1 MSQKTRACALM
12 TIPILALFAT
22 ACAADEQSEGT
33 SEAASSA
40 SSTDNAPQP
49 TTATSSAAAAPEES
63 ESAAPG
69 ADAVALV
76 GMSEVNSMMFTGNG
90 SGTLAGTRFSTPD
103 GSVKCHIT
111 VSAACVVNPHGS
123 WPEEDRANDGSGATG
138 DPSVI
143 GWHEA
148 AQAPFGEKPKTWVQQ
163 GTWPN
168 TGTSL
173 PMEAGNKIEVAVS
186 FEGPISSVTC
196 GVLDASTMVCV
207 AGEHGFKVSP
217 TAYENW

>member
-12 TIPILALFAT
+12 TIPVLALFAT
-22 ACAADEQSEGT
+22 ACTADEQLEGT
-33 SEAASSA
+33 SETASSA
-40 SSTDNAPQP
+40 SSNSNAPQP
-49 TTATSSAAAAPEES
+49 TTATSTAAAVPEES
-63 ESAAPG
+63 ESDAPG

-111 VSAACVVNPHGS
+111 VSAACVVNPHGP
-123 WPEEDRANDGSGATG
+123 WPKEDRANDGSVSGE
-138 DPSVI
+138 PSVI

-168 TGTSL
+168 TGASL